1 MKKED
6 KIRIKTNMK
15 YITNE
20 TIQQSLKIN
29 YKNNRNY
36 VMKKYEISPK
46 KLKKH
51 LIKIVSSNPNF
62 RYTFTLSYTLTIK
75 NGYEYVLNI
84 LNEILY
90 DKRNYYK
97 DNEKLEKDL
106 KIYYDVLIYPI
117 SKSGM
122 CFCDFRKK
130 ISGIIENL

>member
-15 YITNE
+15 YITNK

-29 YKNNRNY
+29 YKNNSNY

-75 NGYEYVLNI
+75 NGY
-84 LNEILY
+84 
-90 DKRNYYK
+90 DF
-97 DNEKLEKDL
+97 
-106 KIYYDVLIYPI
+106 LIFI
-117 SKSGM
+117 H
-122 CFCDFRKK
+122 
-130 ISGIIENL
+130 NLLIFYFIF

>member
-1 MKKED
+1 MEKED

-15 YITNE
+15 YITNK
-20 TIQQSLKIN
+20 TIQQALKIN
-29 YKNNRNY
+29 YKNNSNY

-90 DKRNYYK
+90 NKRNYYK

-106 KIYYDVLIYPI
+106 KIYYDALIYPI

-122 CFCDFRKK
+122 DFGDFRKK
-130 ISGIIENL
+130 ILGIIENL